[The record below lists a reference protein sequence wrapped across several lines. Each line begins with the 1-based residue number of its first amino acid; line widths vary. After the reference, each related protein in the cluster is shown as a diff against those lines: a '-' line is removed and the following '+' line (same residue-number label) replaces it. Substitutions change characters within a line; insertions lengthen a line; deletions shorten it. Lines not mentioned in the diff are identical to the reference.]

1 MIFIIKHNNNNIFRI
16 ESVSGDCGQPEGK
29 IDRSRQTDSSDC
41 QRRPAVQAAIEQLSD
56 LKDIYFK
63 FSYNNDRI

>member
-29 IDRSRQTDSSDC
+29 IDRSRQTDSSGY
-41 QRRPAVQAAIEQLSD
+41 QGQPTV
-56 LKDIYFK
+56 
-63 FSYNNDRI
+63 